1 MASARARPEWRHTIK
16 ISNTT
21 STTASGDKS
30 TDRDDYEP
38 TFLSSF
44 PFFFLSRLK
53 EVQQRRR
60 RQIGFFSREYI
71 YLEASGHGSRSL
83 SVRSRERGR
92 ELKAVVRR
100 GTKGVLSWTRSRLVT
115 KCMSGKWPK
124 SWESCCIFWSL
135 EINFKFCTTVDFILF
150 IYIFIFRNFCA
161 YQRRVMFRNCDFHR
175 ISYFFFSLSISVPHS
190 LLLTLSLFLPLLP
203 FLIPPPFSYPK

>member
-1 MASARARPEWRHTIK
+1 MKRRKNAGKRQLELSYTFPFRFSHSLYSLPNSPLKKTLRHRPKTRIEMHSKTSPNGHNGLRARPARV
-16 ISNTT
+16 T
-21 STTASGDKS
+21 SHHKNKQHDIRNGLRRQVNRSRRLRT
-30 TDRDDYEP
+30 Y
-38 TFLSSF
+38 FF
-44 PFFFLSRLK
+44 IFFFFFSSRLK

-115 KCMSGKWPK
+115 KCMSGK
-124 SWESCCIFWSL
+124 
-135 EINFKFCTTVDFILF
+135 
-150 IYIFIFRNFCA
+150 
-161 YQRRVMFRNCDFHR
+161 
-175 ISYFFFSLSISVPHS
+175 
-190 LLLTLSLFLPLLP
+190 
-203 FLIPPPFSYPK
+203 